1 MTCYCHLPN
10 KQGPEQVVF
19 HLNKKSKLRLAQG
32 KQKLRAACPKGKLK
46 FKFVL
51 SPEFFYLKELLNEI
65 TCTLVLYTQHL
76 FSNVNCT
83 YSMCC
88 YFQVLQVSCKSP
100 RDTCYSQVAD
110 FIIINIMLQLFVTNL
125 K

>member
-1 MTCYCHLPN
+1 MLSRTSRFSCRQVTCYCHLPN

-19 HLNKKSKLRLAQG
+19 NLNKKSKLRLAQE

-51 SPEFFYLKELLNEI
+51 SPEFFHLKELLNEI
-65 TCTLVLYTQHL
+65 TQHL

-88 YFQVLQVSCKSP
+88 YFQVLQISCKSQ
-100 RDTCYSQVAD
+100 RD
-110 FIIINIMLQLFVTNL
+110 MLL
-125 K
+125 